1 MTLLLLLPALALV
14 LGVFLWPLLRYGWLS
29 LQASSVLTGLVPVP
43 NGGANWQRLLAD
55 ARFWQDAAQTL
66 RFAGLSLALELLL
79 GLALAL
85 LLHRPLPRRG
95 LVRAVVLLPWAL
107 PTTVMALG
115 WRWILND
122 PFGPLNGLLQSLVLP
137 VYGFLSLPATTWLFT
152 VLADV
157 WKTTPFVALL
167 LLAGLQAI
175 PSELEEA
182 LRLEGAGPLQRLRR
196 LTLPLLA
203 PYLLLAALFRLA
215 QALGVFDLIQ
225 VLTGGGPASS
235 TESLAL
241 YAYLNAM
248 RFLDFGYA
256 ATLMLGM
263 FALVLGLSALVLLTQ
278 ALRRRLA
285 EAAELATQVT
295 P

>member
-122 PFGPLNGLLQSLVLP
+122 PFGPLNGLLQSLGLP
-137 VYGFLSLPATTWLFT
+137 AYGFLSQPSTTWLFT

-278 ALRRRLA
+278 TLRRRLA